1 MCVGCNMMSD
11 DEGKPSVRL
20 TRNDR
25 YVLKQLMDYGRISD
39 SATAKKIGVSPQ
51 AVLKIRNKLEDAG
64 IIEGYTPKVNYRK
77 LGINVMAWAVVR
89 FLPDTWEEYSEEQIR
104 EKVRQH
110 KYIIWGCRI
119 PESDATHILLYGFR
133 DMKQMDNH
141 FLRVQTKLSKIIE
154 IKKIYPFSV
163 EQIIKDSP
171 EGLLLTIL
179 DEKDFF
185 TDKLFK
191 GSSLLTKKRV

>member
-1 MCVGCNMMSD
+1 MSND
-11 DEGKPSVRL
+11 DEESSIRL
-20 TRNDR
+20 TRNDK
-25 YVLKQLMDYGRISD
+25 YVLKQLIEHGRISD
-39 SATAKKIGVSPQ
+39 SATAKKIGVTPQ

-64 IIEGYTPKVNYRK
+64 VIEGYTPKINYKK
-77 LGINVMAWAVVR
+77 LGINVMAWTVVR
-89 FLPDTWEEYSEEQIR
+89 FLPATWEEYSEEQIR
-104 EKVRQH
+104 KKVIEH

-119 PESDATHILLYGFR
+119 PESDATHILLYGFK

-171 EGLLLTIL
+171 EELFRIIL
-179 DEKDFF
+179 DKKDFF

-191 GSSLLTKKRV
+191 GSPLLKKRGPYF